1 METYELEKLPS
12 YTEQEK
18 MAFPKIQKNF
28 FMLHDDVKNRS
39 QADVDLYLKENEI
52 TSEGQDIPRPV

>member
-1 METYELEKLPS
+1 
-12 YTEQEK
+12 
-18 MAFPKIQKNF
+18 
-28 FMLHDDVKNRS
+28 MLHDDVKNRS